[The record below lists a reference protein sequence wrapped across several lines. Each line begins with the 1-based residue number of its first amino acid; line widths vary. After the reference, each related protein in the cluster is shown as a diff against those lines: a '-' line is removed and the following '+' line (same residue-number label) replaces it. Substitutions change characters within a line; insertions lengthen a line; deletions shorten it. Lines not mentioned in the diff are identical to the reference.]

1 MASKKEILSKI
12 KILIT
17 QKFENPEDAFAF
29 FDKKGDGYLEKGEL
43 VKLVKEAKVNRF
55 LSGAVASALIKE
67 LDGDKDGK
75 LDWQEFRKAA
85 KKLIAEV

>member
-1 MASKKEILSKI
+1 MASKKQILNKI

-29 FDKKGDGYLEKGEL
+29 FDKKGDGYLEKKEL
-43 VKLVKEAKVNRF
+43 VTLVKEAKVNRF

-67 LDGDKDGK
+67 LDKDKDAK

>member
-1 MASKKEILSKI
+1 MASKKEILNKI

-29 FDKKGDGYLEKGEL
+29 FDKKGDGYLEKKEL
-43 VKLVKEAKVNRF
+43 VALVKDAKVNRF

-67 LDGDKDGK
+67 LDGDADAK

>member
-17 QKFENPEDAFAF
+17 QKFDNAEDAFAF

-55 LSGAVASALIKE
+55 LSGVVATALISE
-67 LDGDKDGK
+67 LDNDKDGK

>member
-1 MASKKEILSKI
+1 MASKKEILNKI

-17 QKFENPEDAFAF
+17 QKFDNPEDAFAF

-43 VKLVKEAKVNRF
+43 VTLVKEAKVNRF

-67 LDGDKDGK
+67 LDNDKDAK